1 VRRRRDAVAARTL
14 GMPDEAAV
22 VYGHVSVALNI
33 AARRA
38 VHTHNQVAV
47 WDRFFAFS
55 FFSCCFLACQGTA
68 PVVSRITD
76 TLSALTAD
84 VRARAAVHAA
94 FAVGQHRPRV

>member
-1 VRRRRDAVAARTL
+1 MRRRRDAVAARTL
-14 GMPDEAAV
+14 GMPDEAVV

-38 VHTHNQVAV
+38 VHTHNQAAV
-47 WDRFFAFS
+47 WFFALS
-55 FFSCCFLACQGTA
+55 FFSCRFLACQGTA
-68 PVVSRITD
+68 PVVSRMTD